1 MDILKQLN
9 SERISKPLQSDIV
22 LVIIGGQ
29 RHNERSF

>member
-22 LVIIGGQ
+22 LVIIGGTKG
-29 RHNERSF
+29 